1 MAIDFHAHL
10 ARDDPGAPPFLRH
23 LFDVEGYVERQAE
36 AGVELTVLSHALSDL
51 EGGASELDEARAE
64 LEFLTEVAERHP
76 GRFAVLA
83 GIDPFGGPPWL
94 EQARRALDLGCAGF
108 CFPTS
113 HAGRYLDS
121 PEAQDALALA
131 NDAGALVFVH
141 PSESPITAA
150 RTGDPVLEAWIGL
163 PYDTGICLSRL
174 LLADTLAG
182 YPELRLVAAHA
193 GGALPMV
200 LGRLDHV
207 LASFERRAAMVGG
220 GGPPGGPPGPP
231 EGKGPTG
238 GDRHKGPP
246 ADAVPDAAALEPSLG
261 DPPPSERVGQL
272 YLDTASYHPA
282 AVRAAIAAVGADH
295 VVFGSDY
302 PPVGE
307 SPRPMLDVLAGMGLT
322 PDEEAMITTTNAR
335 RLLGRG

>member
-10 ARDDPGAPPFLRH
+10 ARADPGAPPFLRH

-36 AGVELTVLSHALSDL
+36 SGVELTVLSHALSDL
-51 EGGASELDEARAE
+51 EGTANELDEARAE
-64 LEFLTEVAERHP
+64 LEFLIEVAERYP

-83 GIDPFGGPPWL
+83 GIDPFGGTPWL
-94 EQARRALDLGCAGF
+94 EQAQRALEAGCAGF

-131 NDAGALVFVH
+131 NDEGALVFVH

-182 YPELRLVAAHA
+182 YPELRLVVAHG

-207 LASFERRAAMVGG
+207 LASFERRTAMVGG
-220 GGPPGGPPGPP
+220 GGPPGGPPD
-231 EGKGPTG
+231 GKGPPG
-238 GDRHKGPP
+238 GGRHKGPP
-246 ADAVPDAAALEPSLG
+246 ADAVPDVAALRPSLG
-261 DPPPSERVGQL
+261 GPRPSERVGRL

-282 AVRAAIAAVGADH
+282 AVRAAITAVGADQ
-295 VVFGSDY
+295 VVFGSDC